1 MRLFRKRYHPPGT
14 EPGTLSAKQNQADQP
29 RNVQLIEYSSDWI
42 NETENPDMTALRS
55 KLHSDKLTWLRFN
68 GLPDAEWMHQ
78 LGSVID
84 IHPLAQEDILNG
96 GQRSKIEPYDG
107 QFFIVID
114 VPDLKN
120 KKLSIDQLYILWH
133 KNYLITFD
141 TGRKDMFDPVLKRL
155 HSEGTRVRKHSLDYL
170 IYAILDLAIDQAF
183 PVLEHLGTQ
192 LEDLEEELMEGP
204 DENVLHK
211 IHHVKRQI
219 IHLRRAFWPQRDVI
233 SQLMRDEDNW
243 FSKPVRLF
251 LRDCY
256 DHTVQIM
263 ELIESYR
270 DTSSSLH
277 DLYLS
282 SASMRMNDIMKVLA
296 IISTVFI
303 PLTFIAGVY
312 GMNFSGESNSFWAM
326 PELRWS
332 YGYPAVW
339 LLFILITSGMLVW
352 FRKKKWL

>member
-14 EPGTLSAKQNQADQP
+14 APGTLNAFEVQDDQP
-29 RNVQLIEYSSDWI
+29 RSVQLIEYSQDHI
-42 NETENPDMTALRS
+42 KEIQTPEMS
-55 KLHSDKLTWLRFN
+55 KLGDSLHSDHLTWLRVN
-68 GLPDAEWMHQ
+68 GLPDSDWMKA
-78 LGSVID
+78 LGGAIE

-96 GQRSKIEPYDG
+96 GQRSKIEPYDS

-120 KKLSIDQLYILWH
+120 KTLSIDQLYILWH
-133 KNYLITFD
+133 KNYLITFY
-141 TGRKDMFDPVLKRL
+141 TGRRDMFDPVLKRL
-155 HSEGTRVRKHSLDYL
+155 HSEGTRARKFGLDYL

-183 PVLEHLGTQ
+183 PILEHLGTQ
-192 LEDLEEELMEGP
+192 LENLEEELMDGP

-211 IHHVKRQI
+211 IHQIKRQI

-233 SQLMRDEDNW
+233 SQLMRDEDHW
-243 FSKPVRLF
+243 FSQSVRLY

-256 DHTVQIM
+256 DHTIQIM

-303 PLTFIAGVY
+303 PLTFIAGIY
-312 GMNFSGESNSFWAM
+312 GMNFQANSKWAM
-326 PELRWS
+326 PELSWA
-332 YGYPAVW
+332 YGYPMVW
-339 LLFILITSGMLVW
+339 CLFIIITIGMLIW
-352 FRKKKWL
+352 FRKKRWI